1 MPVTCPL
8 PLSRGVYKPLISCHS
23 FQLITGSSSSHD
35 AIVAIASVSSIGLC
49 ISTSVLFIIVGV
61 VCMKLRSPTTPT
73 TEYQINDEPS
83 IGHMYETIVPVP
95 KTVMNLED
103 ESMDK
108 NIAYGPI
115 YAVCK

>member
-1 MPVTCPL
+1 M
-8 PLSRGVYKPLISCHS
+8 SYHS

-35 AIVAIASVSSIGLC
+35 AIVAIVSVSSIGLC

-61 VCMKLRSPTTPT
+61 VCMKLKSPTTPI
-73 TEYQINDEPS
+73 TENQINGEPS
-83 IGHMYETIVPVP
+83 IGHMYEAIVPVP